1 VTARPA
7 LLWIERGLI
16 VVGLVLL
23 GIWVKT
29 WSESRAYQAR
39 ESKRFEAELRE
50 TDRVGPQA
58 APPLKLE
65 KGVLGRIEIPRL
77 GISAM
82 VAEGADPALLK
93 RAVGHIPGS
102 ALPGHSGNVAL
113 AGHRD
118 TFFHGLG
125 DTRVNDLVRFV
136 TLQGTYEYRVDWGAV
151 VAPGRVDVLDSTAR
165 PSLTLVTCYPFEAI
179 GPAPQRF
186 VVRARL
192 VAPAVAERQIGNGQD
207 ASHRSR

>member
-1 VTARPA
+1 
-7 LLWIERGLI
+7 
-16 VVGLVLL
+16 VGLLLL
-23 GIWVKT
+23 GVWVKT
-29 WSESRAYQAR
+29 WSESRDFQAG
-39 ESKRFEAELRE
+39 EAKRFEAGLRE
-50 TDRVGPQA
+50 APLVGPPA
-58 APPLKLE
+58 VPPLELE

-82 VAEGADPALLK
+82 VAEGADPSLLR
-93 RAVGHIPGS
+93 RAVGHVPGS
-102 ALPGHSGNVAL
+102 ALPGHSGNAAL

-125 DTRVNDLVRFV
+125 DVRVNDVVRFV

-151 VAPGRVDVLDSTAR
+151 VAPGRTDVLDPTPR

-192 VAPAVAERQIGNGQD
+192 VTPAVAVAPQD
-207 ASHRSR
+207 ENVQDPSHRSR